1 MTSLCGPEFIK
12 ERKKQKA
19 LQRQVLQHLKRN
31 GPKSYDNLYITFD
44 LDRSADIGPAL
55 QELQELHHID
65 IGKDRTVRITEAGLQ
80 AIDSSLPSKLLP
92 LTETKGGTMKLKK
105 QVVRTWI
112 TSLSLSALLL
122 GALPLFTF
130 VSSPQVYAADLL
142 DLNTAT
148 ADQLKSL
155 SGIGDAYADKI
166 VKARPYARKD
176 ELVQKKVIPQ
186 ATYDKI
192 KDKVVA
198 KQK

>member
-1 MTSLCGPEFIK
+1 M
-12 ERKKQKA
+12 R
-19 LQRQVLQHLKRN
+19 LKRW
-31 GPKSYDNLYITFD
+31 
-44 LDRSADIGPAL
+44 A
-55 QELQELHHID
+55 
-65 IGKDRTVRITEAGLQ
+65 VGLC
-80 AIDSSLPSKLLP
+80 
-92 LTETKGGTMKLKK
+92 
-105 QVVRTWI
+105 
-112 TSLSLSALLL
+112 LSAILS

-130 VSSPQVYAADLL
+130 IVSSPPVYAEEVI

-166 VKARPYARKD
+166 IKARPYTRKD